1 MHWIANN
8 VLSAV
13 FGVAVTKLWDAYW
26 DNKEYLKLSIALIF
40 RRNERIRLS
49 CAYLFRIKYR
59 NKYLL
64 IKGNRID
71 QYQPVGGVYKTYQS
85 FQKTCNELGVTSE
98 KEKSFYEK
106 NDLRVYVLG
115 KDVMRFIKW
124 FNTGEGREVNVTR
137 EFYEELIKPGFL
149 PLEALINAQ
158 FEYIKQEHGR
168 LHDSMAFQ
176 CKEVLLHNVYEVV
189 LGEEYLDLLQNKIN
203 NGERRIIFVEQQD
216 IEKEAVHIDDLDIKI
231 GAHTKRIM

>member
-1 MHWIANN
+1 MRCLRHWGWSSKISVKNCIGGYYMHWIANN
-8 VLSAV
+8 MLSAT

-26 DNKEYLKLSIALIF
+26 DNKEYLKLSIALLF

-49 CAYLFRIKYR
+49 CAYLFRIKSGS
-59 NKYLL
+59 KYLL

-115 KDVMRFIKW
+115 KNVMRFIKYISRMDIQALVFW
-124 FNTGEGREVNVTR
+124 VT
-137 EFYEELIKPGFL
+137 LKKLGFFCL
-149 PLEALINAQ
+149 PLQKGKMNYPLVNA
-158 FEYIKQEHGR
+158 R
-168 LHDSMAFQ
+168 LFTT
-176 CKEVLLHNVYEVV
+176 KRRETR
-189 LGEEYLDLLQNKIN
+189 DLLIL
-203 NGERRIIFVEQQD
+203 G
-216 IEKEAVHIDDLDIKI
+216 
-231 GAHTKRIM
+231 M